1 MAIQVSTID
10 ANTLEAPDA
19 QAIVEMSSKT
29 SNSFSAEHIASASE
43 QDWVLCT
50 LARDG
55 NELVGA
61 IFSTLERVG
70 GTPAVLLGIC
80 VLVDDERSESAF
92 EGLMSEVYHRALMA
106 FPDEDVLFGAQFNT
120 VGGFAAYSELSELI
134 PRPDY
139 KPTGE
144 ERAWGRR
151 LAKRFGVGASR
162 YNDRAFHATGKG
174 EQPVVFDTTV
184 SNGLGEL
191 GALFDSLDKDNG
203 DTLVTHGWISP
214 EKLVVLGSEES

>member
-19 QAIVEMSSKT
+19 QAIVDMSSV
-29 SNSFSAEHIASASE
+29 SANVFSAEHIDAAS
-43 QDWVLCT
+43 QTDWVLCT
-50 LARDG
+50 LARQGDQ
-55 NELVGA
+55 LVGA

-70 GTPAVLLGIC
+70 GTPAVLLGLC
-80 VLVDDERSESAF
+80 ALVDDDSCSDVLDA
-92 EGLMSEVYHRALMA
+92 LMSEVYHRALMA

-120 VGGFAAYSELSELI
+120 IGGFAAYSELSELI

-162 YNDRAFHATGKG
+162 YNDRAFHASGKG
-174 EQPVVFDTTV
+174 EQPVVFDTAL
-184 SNGLGEL
+184 SNGLDGL
-191 GALFDSLDKDNG
+191 DTLFEPVDKDNG
-203 DTLVTHGWISP
+203 DTLITHGWISP
-214 EKLVVLGSEES
+214 EKLAVLGSEES